1 MVKSIIRAFNPAGG
15 VHSFIY
21 NYVTLL
27 PADQM
32 GLHSHDMWELSWVMV
47 GRGERTM
54 DDCTEPFEQGDVVLV
69 PPDMNHCWKF
79 DPQCVDEHG
88 EISNTTIIFHPQT
101 LAACASLFPEFA
113 SVVEALEGIRQA
125 TLYQGGLRERITAL
139 LRAMHDKSDAE
150 RVGLL
155 LQILPLLVEGEG
167 SSPIG
172 GALCDDKSVRLNR
185 ITTYLICAHQR
196 RISLDD
202 VAQHVGMSRSSLC
215 NFFKHHTGQTIF
227 NYLNHF
233 RIDMA
238 CDMLSRTS
246 NSVAEICYKVGFG
259 DLPYFNRTFKKIV
272 GATPTE
278 YRQNKKG
285 GD

>member
-21 NYVTLL
+21 NYVKLL

-47 GRGERTM
+47 GSGERTIG
-54 DDCTEPFEQGDVVLV
+54 DCTELFEKDDVVLV

-79 DPQCVDEHG
+79 DPYCVDENG

-101 LAACASLFPEFA
+101 LAACASMFPEFA
-113 SVVEALEGIRQA
+113 SVVEALESIRQA
-125 TLYQGGLRERITAL
+125 ISYQGELRERITSIL
-139 LRAMHDKSDAE
+139 SAMRDKSSAE

-167 SSPIG
+167 STPIG
-172 GALCDDKSVRLNR
+172 RELCDDESVRLNR
-185 ITTYLICAHQR
+185 ITTYLICSHQR
-196 RISLDD
+196 RITLDD
-202 VAQHVGMSRSSLC
+202 VAQHVGMSCTSLC
-215 NFFKHHTGQTIF
+215 NFFKLHTGQTIF
-227 NYLNHF
+227 NYLNNF
-233 RIDMA
+233 RINMA
-238 CDMLSRTS
+238 CDMLARTN
-246 NSVAEICYKVGFG
+246 NSVAEICYMVGFS
-259 DLPYFNRTFKKIV
+259 DLPHFNRTFKKIV
-272 GATPTE
+272 GVPPTE
-278 YRQNKKG
+278 YRANNKG

>member
-113 SVVEALEGIRQA
+113 SVVDNG
-125 TLYQGGLRERITAL
+125 
-139 LRAMHDKSDAE
+139 S
-150 RVGLL
+150 L
-155 LQILPLLVEGEG
+155 LQE
-167 SSPIG
+167 
-172 GALCDDKSVRLNR
+172 
-185 ITTYLICAHQR
+185 
-196 RISLDD
+196 
-202 VAQHVGMSRSSLC
+202 RS
-215 NFFKHHTGQTIF
+215 
-227 NYLNHF
+227 
-233 RIDMA
+233 
-238 CDMLSRTS
+238 
-246 NSVAEICYKVGFG
+246 
-259 DLPYFNRTFKKIV
+259 
-272 GATPTE
+272 
-278 YRQNKKG
+278 
-285 GD
+285 

>member
-1 MVKSIIRAFNPAGG
+1 MVKSVIRAFNPAGG

-113 SVVEALEGIRQA
+113 NVVEALEGIRQA

-172 GALCDDKSVRLNR
+172 KALCDDESVRLNR

-259 DLPYFNRTFKKIV
+259 DLPYFNRTFKKITGV
-272 GATPTE
+272 TPTE
-278 YRQNKKG
+278 YRQNKRG

>member
-47 GRGERTM
+47 GCGDRTIG
-54 DDCTEPFEQGDVVLV
+54 DCTEHFDKDDVVLV
-69 PPDMNHCWKF
+69 PPDTNHCWKF
-79 DPQCVDEHG
+79 DPRCVDDNG

-113 SVVEALEGIRQA
+113 SVVEVLDGTRQA
-125 TLYQGGLRERITAL
+125 IRYQGELRERITAL

-172 GALCDDKSVRLNR
+172 GALCDDDSVRLNR
-185 ITTYLICAHQR
+185 ITTYLICSYQR
-196 RISLDD
+196 RVTLDD
-202 VAQHVGMSRSSLC
+202 VAQHVGMSRTSLC
-215 NFFKHHTGQTIF
+215 NFFKQHTGQTIF

-233 RIDMA
+233 RIDTA

-246 NSVAEICYKVGFG
+246 NYVAEICYMVGFS
-259 DLPYFNRTFKKIV
+259 DLPYFNRTFKRIV

-278 YRQNKKG
+278 YRAKNNG

>member
-1 MVKSIIRAFNPAGG
+1 
-15 VHSFIY
+15 
-21 NYVTLL
+21 
-27 PADQM
+27 
-32 GLHSHDMWELSWVMV
+32 MWELSWVMV

-113 SVVEALEGIRQA
+113 SVVEALEGSRQA